1 MCACVAVRPSDRLS
15 AQASHCGDINGNM
28 YYAPNTEFTDIKQ
41 GATRHKSH
49 STARYFTTQDLNA
62 VCAAS
67 RLHTSSSLDPFVFS
81 NILKAREERGEFTC
95 AEDYTPELE
104 YGHDNMLLIPES
116 RASNSVSESGR
127 DLTEDECKPHEQI
140 EDRLFDVLTHT
151 DVLQVFCAPLP
162 RTPAHTPTVFCSH
175 AHTHTLTVWAS
186 RASTRAA
193 PRARFA
199 STSSSSA

>member
-1 MCACVAVRPSDRLS
+1 VTGRPP

-28 YYAPNTEFTDIKQ
+28 YYVPNTEFTDIKQ
-41 GATRHKSH
+41 GATRHRSH

-67 RLHTSSSLDPFVFS
+67 RLHTSSDLDPFVFA
-81 NILKAREERGEFTC
+81 NIIKAREERGEFTC
-95 AEDYTPELE
+95 ADDYAPELE

-116 RASNSVSESGR
+116 RASNCVSESGR

-151 DVLQVFCAPLP
+151 DVLQVFALP
-162 RTPAHTPTVFCSH
+162 C
-175 AHTHTLTVWAS
+175 TL
-186 RASTRAA
+186 A
-193 PRARFA
+193 PRN
-199 STSSSSA
+199 TL